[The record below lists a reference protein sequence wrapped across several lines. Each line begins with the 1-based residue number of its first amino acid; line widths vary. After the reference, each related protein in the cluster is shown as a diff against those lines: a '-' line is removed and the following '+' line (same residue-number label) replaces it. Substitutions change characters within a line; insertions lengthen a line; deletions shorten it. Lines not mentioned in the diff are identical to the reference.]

1 LYDRLKAIGAVR
13 LVDVD
18 GNPLTPASLNPPAAP
33 VALDPAQ
40 FAAHSDSARVLVQGN
55 PVGFTV
61 SEVRRPGDS
70 LVYAERSNLGN
81 GAFQQQTTVVLDPA
95 DGSVRRLDQVTTQQ
109 GQKAE
114 THLIYAAG
122 RVKGSSSSPQQDG
135 SVKRFDVDTA
145 PPPGTIDENA
155 VPFVVPAL
163 PLAPGK
169 TFTMTFF
176 TPSENAIKVLTFK
189 VGASESVSVP
199 AGTFQAFRIDVTGSR
214 VPFTMY
220 VGTDVPRRVV
230 KTEFV
235 GQPFVVELVK

>member
-1 LYDRLKAIGAVR
+1 
-13 LVDVD
+13 
-18 GNPLTPASLNPPAAP
+18 
-33 VALDPAQ
+33 VALDSAQ
-40 FAAHSDSARVLVQGN
+40 FAVRIDSSRVVIQGN

-61 SEVRRPGDS
+61 SEIRRPARDS

-81 GAFQQQTTVVLDPA
+81 GTFQQQTTLVLEAATGVVRQ
-95 DGSVRRLDQVTTQQ
+95 VDQVTIQQ

-114 THLIYAAG
+114 THLTYAGG
-122 RVKGSSSSPQQDG
+122 RVKGASAAPQPDG
-135 SVKRFDVDTA
+135 SVKRFEVDTA
-145 PPPGTIDENA
+145 LPPGTVDENA

-169 TFTMTFF
+169 TFAVTFF
-176 TPSENAIKVLTFK
+176 TPSENVVKVLTFK
-189 VGASESVSVP
+189 VGAPEAVTVP
-199 AGTFQAFRIDVTGSR
+199 AGTFQGFRIDVTGSR

-220 VGTDVPRRVV
+220 VGTDAPRRVL